1 MTVIYFLE
9 KRFEERFKKTEEY
22 LNECLKDYF
31 CMTGSN
37 IDFAS
42 ITLKRTDSGK
52 PYIDPNG
59 AEISVTHTN
68 TLLLVAVSD
77 ACLGIDA
84 ERLDRTLRNSD
95 SIVNKYFSVGEKNLY
110 NNADP
115 DDKKQVF
122 LDIWVKKEA
131 MVKFTGKGLSDPKN
145 TDSCHAEGAFINIPY
160 KDHVTYLYTKENNKS
175 YVLKSMDFFI
185 K

>member
-1 MTVIYFLE
+1 MQNQYYFRSYKNNL
-9 KRFEERFKKTEEY
+9 
-22 LNECLKDYF
+22 LNIHSD
-31 CMTGSN
+31 
-37 IDFAS
+37 
-42 ITLKRTDSGK
+42 
-52 PYIDPNG
+52 
-59 AEISVTHTN
+59 

-110 NNADP
+110 NKAYS

-131 MVKFTGKGLSDPKN
+131 MVKFTGKGLSELKN
-145 TDSCHAEGAFINIPY
+145 TDSCHAEGVFINIPY
-160 KDHVTYLYTKENNKS
+160 KLKEPRTRDYK
-175 YVLKSMDFFI
+175 LKFAAPEQI
-185 K
+185 EQIAKITAELVKKEQK